1 MKICVLENDV
11 YDPGIAPHLQR
22 LADSFENLFLQAGAD
37 WHFDAFNAMQGHYPA
52 SFDAYD
58 AVLLTGSRADAWS
71 DEPWVVELR
80 RRVSAL
86 LTQRKKIIGVCFG
99 HQLLGVV
106 LGARVGRAPQGWG
119 AGRMAYRVASPWQA
133 PVATGADAAAA
144 DDLALLA
151 SHQDQVLELPAGARL
166 FASSDFCPI
175 AGFVV
180 GDHVFSIQPHP
191 EMDEIVLGQ
200 LLDKR
205 RAVLGEDRYAA
216 GKQSL
221 EQPHDGVAVARMM
234 VAFVESSV
242 PSPV

>member
-1 MKICVLENDV
+1 MKICILENDV
-11 YDPGIAPHLQR
+11 YDPGMAPHLQR
-22 LADSFENLFLQAGAD
+22 LADSFENLFREAGAD

-52 SFDAYD
+52 SFEAYD
-58 AVLLTGSRADAWS
+58 AVLLSGSRADAWS
-71 DEPWVVELR
+71 DDPWVVELR
-80 RRVSAL
+80 RQVAAL
-86 LTQRKKIIGVCFG
+86 LAQRKKIIGVCFG

-106 LGARVGRAPQGWG
+106 LGAKVGRAPQGWG

-133 PVATGADAAAA
+133 PLGTGANGAAA

-166 FASSDFCPI
+166 FATSDFCPV
-175 AGFVV
+175 AGFAV

-191 EMDEIVLGQ
+191 EMDEIILGK

-221 EQPHDGVAVARMM
+221 EHPHDGVAVARMM
-234 VAFVESSV
+234 VAFVEGFGV
-242 PSPV
+242 APA

>member
-1 MKICVLENDV
+1 MKICILENDV
-11 YDPGIAPHLQR
+11 YDPGMAPHLQR
-22 LADSFENLFLQAGAD
+22 LADSFENLFREAGAD

-52 SFDAYD
+52 SFEAYD
-58 AVLLTGSRADAWS
+58 AVLLSGSRADAWS
-71 DEPWVVELR
+71 DDPWVVELR
-80 RRVSAL
+80 RQVAAL
-86 LTQRKKIIGVCFG
+86 LAQRKKIIGVCFG

-106 LGARVGRAPQGWG
+106 LGAKVGRAPQGWG

-133 PVATGADAAAA
+133 PLATGANGAAA

-166 FASSDFCPI
+166 FATSDFCPV
-175 AGFVV
+175 AGFAV

-191 EMDEIVLGQ
+191 EMDEIILGK

-221 EQPHDGVAVARMM
+221 EHPHDGVAVARMM
-234 VAFVESSV
+234 VAFVEGFGV
-242 PSPV
+242 APA

>member
-234 VAFVESSV
+234 VAFVESAV

>member
-1 MKICVLENDV
+1 MKICILENDV
-11 YDPGIAPHLQR
+11 FDPGMAPHLQR
-22 LADSFENLFLQAGAD
+22 LADSFENLFREAGAD
-37 WHFDAFNAMQGHYPA
+37 WHFEAFNAMQGHYPA
-52 SFDAYD
+52 SFDGYD

-86 LTQRKKIIGVCFG
+86 LAQRKKLVGVCFG

-119 AGRMAYRVASPWQA
+119 AGRMAYRVASPWEA
-133 PVATGADAAAA
+133 PLAMGEEGPRAE
-144 DDLALLA
+144 DLALLA

-166 FASSDFCPI
+166 FASSDFCPV

-191 EMDEIVLGQ
+191 EMDEIVLGK

-205 RAVLGEDRYAA
+205 RTVLGEDRYAA

-221 EQPHDGVAVARMM
+221 AQPHDGVAVARMM
-234 VAFVESSV
+234 VAFVEGAGA
-242 PSPV
+242 PPA